1 MQPNVLEL
9 RIMMKK
15 KTYIITLMLTLF
27 ATGMSAQINDDL
39 EIIFNDEEG
48 QQEVINVPE
57 ALYMEELDSLM

>member
-1 MQPNVLEL
+1 
-9 RIMMKK
+9 MMKK

-27 ATGMSAQINDDL
+27 ATGMSAQINDEL

-57 ALYMEELDSLM
+57 ALYMEELDSLMSLFHSQN

>member
-1 MQPNVLEL
+1 MQPNVLEP

-15 KTYIITLMLTLF
+15 KTYIIPLMLTLF

-57 ALYMEELDSLM
+57 ALYM